1 MTKDELNLAVK
12 MFLAGLFTG
21 AVISIL
27 VVLLNA

>member
-1 MTKDELNLAVK
+1 MTKAELELAVK

-21 AVISIL
+21 TAVSIL